1 MLTKCYQMLTGYPF
15 FNTCPFDSQIPL
27 PSLLSTQHF
36 SKMLG

>member
-1 MLTKCYQMLTGYPF
+1 MKTWGIVLFDKKK
-15 FNTCPFDSQIPL
+15 DSQIHL